1 MAQSQV
7 RNFDDE
13 DEMSMEDILSS
24 IRRYVA
30 DESAKGLDAPS
41 IRSTSQSEF
50 EEDTTPYVHQPSTY
64 GYSSPA
70 PKHSAPNQLR
80 AEAENSAARPEP
92 ASSISQSPSRVIRL
106 TGSQEVKS
114 SPAQPS
120 TLEENSPLVSPQ
132 AQSATVH
139 SINKLRQNLNQKDS
153 QSQGRGKTVDDF
165 IVDLLRP
172 LVKSWLDQNL
182 PTMVERIV
190 EREIKSLT
198 RS

>member
-13 DEMSMEDILSS
+13 DEMSMEDILAS

-30 DESAKGLDAPS
+30 DESAKGFDAPS
-41 IRSTSQSEF
+41 IRASSPSEY
-50 EEDTTPYVHQPSTY
+50 EEDTTPYAPQPSTY
-64 GYSSPA
+64 GYTSPA
-70 PKHSAPNQLR
+70 PKHSGPSSLR
-80 AEAENSAARPEP
+80 AEGENSAARTEP
-92 ASSISQSPSRVIRL
+92 ASSVSQPPSRVIRL
-106 TGSQEVKS
+106 TGSQEVKP
-114 SPAQPS
+114 SPTQPS
-120 TLEENSPLVSPQ
+120 TLEDNSPLVSPQ